1 MAKKSILIVISSLNR
16 GGTEGHVLQV
26 FSKINREK
34 YTIVVYT
41 TSHKGVLAGALES
54 QGVNVIEPPCAA
66 VLRKFGRLGRYL
78 LYGISSLKLSFL
90 MLRLRPAIV
99 HCFLPG
105 AYLMGGICAI
115 VTRCTKLV
123 MSRRSLNYY
132 QTKHVFLSRIERWLY
147 KKTDL
152 IIGNSKA
159 VNRQLLEEGV
169 SEDKLVL
176 LYNGVDLEKFHKSGA
191 EKTKD
196 SFTMIIVANLF
207 AYKGHIDLI
216 HALVSIKQELP
227 KHWKLLCVG
236 KDAGMENVL
245 KTLTSDLQLS
255 NHIQWLGECSDV
267 VSLLSQADLGIL
279 CSHEEGFS
287 NSILESM
294 AMELPMVVTDVGGNA
309 EAVLDGLNG
318 LVVPPKNSTQLAQAI
333 LSLANDPARRQQMA
347 LASHERAVQCFS
359 LKSCIHYYEMQ
370 YEKLLSE
377 PSLTTSKVVEK

>member
-1 MAKKSILIVISSLNR
+1 MAKKTILIVISSLNR
-16 GGTEGHVLQV
+16 GGTEGHVVQV

-41 TSHKGVLAGALES
+41 TSHKGVLATTLES
-54 QGVNVIEPPCAA
+54 QGINVIEPSCAA
-66 VLRKFGRLGRYL
+66 TLRKFGRLGRYL
-78 LYGISSLKLSFL
+78 LYGVSSLKLSFL

-115 VTRCTKLV
+115 VTRCSKLV

-132 QTKHVFLSRIERWLY
+132 QTKHIFLSRIERWLY

-169 SEDKLVL
+169 TETKLAL
-176 LYNGVDLEKFHKSGA
+176 LYNGVDLEKFHKDA
-191 EKTKD
+191 VETEKD
-196 SFTMIIVANLF
+196 SFMMAIIANLF
-207 AYKGHIDLI
+207 AYKGHIDLVQ
-216 HALVSIKQELP
+216 ALASIKEKLP
-227 KHWKLLCVG
+227 EHWKLLCVG
-236 KDAGMENVL
+236 KDAGMENTL
-245 KTLTSDLQLS
+245 KTLTSNLKLS
-255 NHIQWLGECSDV
+255 SNIQWLGERSDI

-309 EAVLDGLNG
+309 EAVLDGING
-318 LVVPPKNSTQLAQAI
+318 LVVPPKNSNQLAQAI
-333 LSLANDPARRQQMA
+333 LSLANDPARRQKMA
-347 LASHERAVQCFS
+347 LASHERAKQYFS
-359 LKSCIHYYEMQ
+359 LENCIHHYEMQ

-377 PSLTTSKVVEK
+377 SSLTTSKVVEK